1 MISVACFNQCLA
13 LSAHRYS
20 LYYQCT
26 DMVPLDQ
33 ELQTQIPTGARW
45 ITQLK
50 QSNAAVNRSHLKA
63 AIGAQLH
70 PIVP

>member
-1 MISVACFNQCLA
+1 MISVACLKQCLA

-33 ELQTQIPTGARW
+33 ELQTQTPTGARW

-50 QSNAAVNRSHLKA
+50 QSNAAVNWSHLKA
-63 AIGAQLH
+63 AISSQL
-70 PIVP
+70 PPVVP

>member
-1 MISVACFNQCLA
+1 MLLIVTVCVVIIVTKA
-13 LSAHRYS
+13 
-20 LYYQCT
+20 
-26 DMVPLDQ
+26 DIVPLDQ